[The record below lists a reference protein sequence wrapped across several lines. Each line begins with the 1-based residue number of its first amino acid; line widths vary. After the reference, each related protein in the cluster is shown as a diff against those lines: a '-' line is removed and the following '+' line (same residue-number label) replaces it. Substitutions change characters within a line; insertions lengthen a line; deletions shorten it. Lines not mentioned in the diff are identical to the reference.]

1 MTVTVKK
8 VTRETK
14 NNPFAIKR
22 QLFLILGLTEGCR
35 AMKYEQYKSARD
47 EEIIDLIV
55 QGGQKELFTLL
66 YNRYHVKVQD
76 KCYSLLRSRDLA
88 EESMQNILEK
98 TYEKLGSFKGRSTFS
113 SWLYSITYNYCIDY
127 LRNKKKMSY
136 PEWNQKHDIPEIS
149 DTPEDEEE
157 MIDGEKLNVILDR
170 IHPEEKALLMMK
182 YHDDISISNI
192 AKALRLTESATKMRI
207 KRARARVIYL
217 YNQTY
222 KNKN

>member
-1 MTVTVKK
+1 MFEKY
-8 VTRETK
+8 K
-14 NNPFAIKR
+14 N
-22 QLFLILGLTEGCR
+22 T
-35 AMKYEQYKSARD
+35 RD
-47 EEIIDLIV
+47 EEIIQLIV
-55 QGGQKELFTLL
+55 NEGQKELFTLL
-66 YNRYHVKVQD
+66 YNRYQVKVQD
-76 KCYSLLRSRDLA
+76 KCYSLLKSRDLA
-88 EESMQNILEK
+88 EEAKQNILEK
-98 TYEKLGSFKGRSTFS
+98 TYEKLGSFKGKATFS

-136 PEWNQKHDIPEIS
+136 PEWNQQQDIPEIV
-149 DTPEDEEE
+149 DTIDDDEE
-157 MIDGEKLNVILDR
+157 MIDSDKLNAILDR

-222 KNKN
+222 RNKN